1 VNGITVLQSSA
12 SLITTHLLGAKD
24 SLVTMVFLRG
34 DENEKVVVHLTRQIP
49 VNLHQQGIQSDASGV
64 GIIKM

>member
-1 VNGITVLQSSA
+1 
-12 SLITTHLLGAKD
+12 
-24 SLVTMVFLRG
+24 MVFLRG